1 MKFRVHVECTTIN
14 LPGKHFKLRLSYS
27 GIWCISVLKWHTL
40 AKYCMQYEI
49 QCSYFVQKVDRTE
62 NKTQPKKV
70 GDMSP
75 VPRDFRPC
83 KGVIVVQLL
92 QQLDKLSTDSLVVN
106 SVMLL
111 TAASSTQNHQ
121 FTFIGGVRP
130 GLVLLNSVNV
140 CWARQQSEKGAIN
153 LIHVHPSCLWTN
165 SCENFN
171 GWMALLYATVTSEL
185 TQPIPLSS
193 DRLSSVLHSKL
204 VAHHSRCRVCLDTPK
219 IQVGVSDTHNFG
231 LPCDL

>member
-1 MKFRVHVECTTIN
+1 
-14 LPGKHFKLRLSYS
+14 
-27 GIWCISVLKWHTL
+27 
-40 AKYCMQYEI
+40 MQYEI
-49 QCSYFVQKVDRTE
+49 YCSYFVQKVEGTE
-62 NKTQPKKV
+62 NKNVPTQKV

-140 CWARQQSEKGAIN
+140 C
-153 LIHVHPSCLWTN
+153 
-165 SCENFN
+165 
-171 GWMALLYATVTSEL
+171 
-185 TQPIPLSS
+185 
-193 DRLSSVLHSKL
+193 
-204 VAHHSRCRVCLDTPK
+204 
-219 IQVGVSDTHNFG
+219 
-231 LPCDL
+231 